1 MVWVMVQDR
10 FGIGAEGEEVGRGAA
25 AGEAIG
31 VAWVAKTLGDLV
43 LCRVVLAPYTRET
56 CT

>member
-31 VAWVAKTLGDLV
+31 VAWVAKTLGDRV